1 MTEITNKKVTCLI
14 IEDEKPARDL
24 IKNYLHD
31 FKNIELLAECKNG
44 FDGIKAINE
53 FKPDII
59 FLDIQMPKL
68 SGFEMLEL
76 LDEVPEV
83 IFTTAYD
90 QFAIKA
96 FEMNAV
102 DYLMKPFSKDR
113 FYRSLEKAINRI
125 ENENNNQVKPL
136 IDHINKNKKI
146 LDKIVVKSGSKVT
159 VISLDEIIHIEA
171 EDDYVMIYTNEGRH
185 LKNETMNYYEKHLPP
200 SDFIRIHRSSIVKIN
215 QIKQIEH
222 YAKENYLV
230 FLTDGSKLKVS
241 KSRLK
246 ELKTELDF

>member
-1 MTEITNKKVTCLI
+1 MMEITKNKISCLI

-24 IKNYLHD
+24 IKSYLSNY
-31 FKNIELLAECKNG
+31 KNIELLAECKNG
-44 FDGIKAINE
+44 FEGIKAINE
-53 FKPDII
+53 YKPDII

-102 DYLMKPFSKDR
+102 DYLMKPFSRER
-113 FYRSLEKAINRI
+113 FSQSLEKAITRI
-125 ENENNNQVKPL
+125 KNETNNQVKPL
-136 IDHINKNKKI
+136 IDHINKNKEI
-146 LDKIVVKSGSKVT
+146 LDKIVVKSGSKVD
-159 VISLDEIIHIEA
+159 VISLNEIINIEA
-171 EDDYVMIYTNEGRH
+171 EDDYVMIYTKNKRY
-185 LKNETMNYYEKHLPP
+185 LKKETMNYYEKHLPP
-200 SDFIRIHRSSIVKIN
+200 SDFIRIHRSNIVKIN

-230 FLTDGSKLKVS
+230 ILTNGSKLKVS

-246 ELKTELDF
+246 ELKAELDF

>member
-1 MTEITNKKVTCLI
+1 MKTMNNKISCLI

-24 IKNYLHD
+24 IKNYLRD
-31 FKNIELLAECKNG
+31 FNNIELLEECKNG
-44 FDGIKAINE
+44 FEGIKAINE
-53 FKPDII
+53 KKPDII

-76 LDEVPEV
+76 LDDVPEI

-102 DYLMKPFSKDR
+102 DYLMKPFSKKR
-113 FYRSLEKAINRI
+113 FAESLEKAIIRI
-125 ENENNNQVKPL
+125 KNHNKNQVKPL
-136 IDHINKNKKI
+136 LKHVNNKQKI
-146 LDKIVVKSGSKVT
+146 IERIVVKSGSKVDI
-159 VISLDEIIHIEA
+159 ISLKDIIHIQA
-171 EDDYVMIYTNEGRH
+171 EDDYVMIYTKDGKY
-185 LKNETMNYYEKHLPP
+185 LKNETMTYYENHLPK

-215 QIKQIEH
+215 KIKQIEH
-222 YAKENYLV
+222 FAKENYIVILS
-230 FLTDGSKLKVS
+230 DGSKLKVS

-246 ELKTELDF
+246 ELKAELDF